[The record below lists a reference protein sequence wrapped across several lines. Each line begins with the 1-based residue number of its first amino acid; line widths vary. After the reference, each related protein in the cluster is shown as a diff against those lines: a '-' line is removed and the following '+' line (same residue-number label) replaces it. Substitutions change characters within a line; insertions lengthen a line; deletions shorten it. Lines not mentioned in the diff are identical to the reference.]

1 MFTVPRRI
9 QQQTGRFSRVDGI
22 PYELP
27 INSRASPALMA
38 AFTIDARE
46 AAKLLP
52 GNEVHPLRLWG
63 NKAALFITVID
74 YRETDIGPYIEFSI
88 AIPCTH
94 GAKPAPVGL
103 PLLFQKHYGLGQYV
117 VDLPVSTEVSVKGG
131 KGIWG
136 MPKHQA
142 NLDFR
147 ITEQTVSSQYDK
159 DGQLAVR
166 IEIDRPGKAWLPLR
180 ASGANYCQFRGML
193 MKSFIYFRGKFAF
206 RLGKKASARL
216 TIGDHPRVQPL
227 KRLGISEEP
236 FFVGFL
242 PSSSGE
248 LDDHFESWFLSY
260 PDLPATRPEG
270 LESVVDLGQSQRWL
284 TPPTAAGRQP
294 SHAAMTPAMGED
306 AEEPTVI
313 VSSDLFEDEEP
324 RRPDSH
330 PNDAGMGAHS

>member
-1 MFTVPRRI
+1 MWMIPKRI
-9 QQQTGRFSRVDGI
+9 KQQTGRFSRVDGI

-27 INSRASPALMA
+27 INSRSSPALMA
-38 AFTIDARE
+38 AFTIDAHE
-46 AAKLLP
+46 AAALLP

-63 NKAALFITVID
+63 NKGVLLVTVID
-74 YRETDIGPYIEFSI
+74 YRDTDIGPYIEFSVAI
-88 AIPCTH
+88 ACTH
-94 GAKPAPVGL
+94 GPRPAPPVL

-117 VDLPVSTEVSVKGG
+117 VDLPVSTEISVKGG

-147 ITEQTVSSQYDK
+147 ISDQTVSSQYDK
-159 DGQLAVR
+159 DGKLGVR

-206 RLGKKASARL
+206 RLGRKASARL
-216 TIGDHPRVQPL
+216 TLGDHPRVEPL
-227 KRLGISEEP
+227 KKLGIASKP

-248 LDDHFESWFLSY
+248 LDDHFECWFLSY
-260 PDLPATRPEG
+260 PQLPAGQPEG
-270 LESVVDLGQSQRWL
+270 LESVADLGLSQEWL
-284 TPPTAAGRQP
+284 APPAAGSRQP
-294 SHAAMTPAMGED
+294 TLPPVAATAGSLEQ
-306 AEEPTVI
+306 ASEEEGPQGA
-313 VSSDLFEDEEP
+313 EP
-324 RRPDSH
+324 RRPDSVS
-330 PNDAGMGAHS
+330 DGAGLGAHS